1 MFVIIPVAFIFQ
13 FLRDTVT
20 NIYDNFEKL
29 KDIFLPE
36 EPKNTGWA
44 SFKTTLPVLWDYNL
58 NPQRINHR
66 DGVPLKRRK
75 E

>member
-36 EPKNTGWA
+36 EPKNTG
-44 SFKTTLPVLWDYNL
+44 
-58 NPQRINHR
+58 
-66 DGVPLKRRK
+66 
-75 E
+75 